1 VGFCERGVAVLAEG
15 AAEGP
20 CEVEEMGVDLGTF
33 NTLYLLTHPLSPLV
47 STQFSVYLSE
57 NECMSY
63 FKTNS
68 LVGIG

>member
-1 VGFCERGVAVLAEG
+1 
-15 AAEGP
+15 
-20 CEVEEMGVDLGTF
+20 MGVDLGTF
-33 NTLYLLTHPLSPLV
+33 NTLYLLTNPHPLSPLV
-47 STQFSVYLSE
+47 STQFSLYLSE